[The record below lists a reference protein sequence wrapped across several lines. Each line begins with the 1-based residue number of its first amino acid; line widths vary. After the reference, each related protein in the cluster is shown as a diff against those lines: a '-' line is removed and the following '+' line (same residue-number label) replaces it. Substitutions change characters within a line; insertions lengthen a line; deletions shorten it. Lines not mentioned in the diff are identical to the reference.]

1 MREVRL
7 ENEKYLTL
15 LSKSCQLRR
24 IAQLA
29 YLSALIYSS
38 LGMMLKRRTSI
49 SVSATPFNGEAPLI
63 SLTVP
68 TSGFKGQGGSPANA

>member
-38 LGMMLKRRTSI
+38 LGMML
-49 SVSATPFNGEAPLI
+49 
-63 SLTVP
+63 
-68 TSGFKGQGGSPANA
+68 GSPANA

>member
-38 LGMMLKRRTSI
+38 LGMML
-49 SVSATPFNGEAPLI
+49 NGEHPFLSAQRHSTAKRHRYP
-63 SLTVP
+63 
-68 TSGFKGQGGSPANA
+68 